1 MNDIFRDMQAK
12 VGCENISDLLSYKLN
27 VRHEMNQLNLAD
39 YEEKQLEDFSK
50 YVFDMSRQTLKNVI
64 KQQKERE

>member
-12 VGCENISDLLSYKLN
+12 VGCENISDSPSYKLN